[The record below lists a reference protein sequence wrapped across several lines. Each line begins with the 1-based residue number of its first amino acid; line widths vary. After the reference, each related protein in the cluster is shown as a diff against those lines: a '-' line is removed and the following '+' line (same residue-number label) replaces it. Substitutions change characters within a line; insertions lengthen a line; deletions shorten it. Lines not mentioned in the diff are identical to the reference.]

1 MRRRGEK
8 THEWRQSNGP
18 AWCALWQ
25 RNALFWKYPCRECRA
40 SWIDIPRFLSVLRSH
55 ELEFLLNRSTH
66 PHPAQRPVTSSSRR
80 AHHCVRLLFSLVRL
94 PLRHQTTTLPPPTSV
109 SHFRQ
114 TTRLLQVTFRSK
126 HPTAVRGRPRRAL
139 FPHSLKRQHCLLSQK
154 HATSHLDH
162 TQNQQHNMGR
172 VKQTGGS
179 PAHANSL

>member
-1 MRRRGEK
+1 MEKCGGSRRLVMRRRGEK

-126 HPTAVRGRPRRAL
+126 VSLLRSCNVRILFQRRAL
-139 FPHSLKRQHCLLSQK
+139 ARHELSEK
-154 HATSHLDH
+154 KACATRARPRPRPSRRNLALP
-162 TQNQQHNMGR
+162 
-172 VKQTGGS
+172 V
-179 PAHANSL
+179 